1 MIEMYD
7 CSCQALNIFHKNE
20 TMKGLDDRYTIL
32 IYVLTKLGVN
42 LSGRGGGSD
51 VDGVGA
57 GVIGSSLSQ
66 SKLTD
71 GHSRDIRIKCQSTA
85 NELSP

>member
-42 LSGRGGGSD
+42 LSGRGGDLMWMGW
-51 VDGVGA
+51 GLG
-57 GVIGSSLSQ
+57 
-66 SKLTD
+66 
-71 GHSRDIRIKCQSTA
+71 
-85 NELSP
+85 